1 MSIEVFEI
9 ERDPDFKKRVDRF
22 LLKKKFRHLPEQI
35 KELAEKLQKGEFE
48 GDKLTHRELP
58 TPHDIYKIRLPNPD
72 TGAGKSNGYRIIYM
86 VVIETKIVIFL
97 TIYYKK
103 EDETVSDNYINGLID
118 GYFINLPGIEF

>member
-118 GYFINLPGIEF
+118 GYFINLLQEE